1 MVAEHNGRVIGYVG
15 VCLKSDELAI
25 MKSLFVDVE
34 QQGRG
39 GDLLSRAIE
48 SAEPRAVE
56 LKVLENNMR
65 ARGLYEKYG
74 SELVG
79 VNEDKFFGANAIVM
93 RRSIDKN

>member
-1 MVAEHNGRVIGYVG
+1 M
-15 VCLKSDELAI
+15 
-25 MKSLFVDVE
+25 
-34 QQGRG
+34 
-39 GDLLSRAIE
+39 SRAIE

-65 ARGLYEKYG
+65 ARELYEKYG
-74 SELVG
+74 FELVG